1 MIYWRNR
8 LTELIHSVVD
18 LSWFFLNKKS
28 KVVSFDVSSSELFS
42 YIDVDIV
49 QEVSNCIEL
58 ARHADLELID
68 NLASQT
74 NFWSDEDWPA
84 QYDHLRYVLK
94 LGWLIK
100 NIAAHGAKNPI
111 QLLQSDNNKY
121 IAHPGTARIL
131 VLSYILP
138 TDKVKIF
145 YVWDPALD
153 PEPFFFNRPYKEIT
167 NAFAFLSMFNKSNHF
182 QIKATTLI
190 DSLICE
196 EGTKYCY
203 FKIAN
208 DSLKRLHTN
217 YSLDFITCLDS
228 NHWFSD
234 IKYKTFF
241 KDIISFQG
249 DKCLFGGVGFTKINN
264 IWITDDK
271 H

>member
-1 MIYWRNR
+1 MIRWKNR
-8 LTELIHSVVD
+8 TTELIRSAVD

-28 KVVSFDVSSSELFS
+28 KVVSFDISSSELFS
-42 YIDVDIV
+42 CIDIDIV

-58 ARHADLELID
+58 ARHTDLDLID
-68 NLASQT
+68 NLARQT

-84 QYDHLRYVLK
+84 EYDHLRYVLK

-100 NIAAHGAKNPI
+100 DIASHGARNPI

-138 TDKVKIF
+138 RDKVKVF
-145 YVWDPALD
+145 YVWDPVLD
-153 PEPFFFNRPYKEIT
+153 PEPFFHNQPYKEIT
-167 NAFAFLSMFNKSNHF
+167 NAFTFLSMFNKTNRF
-182 QIKATTLI
+182 EIKATTLN

-196 EGTKYCY
+196 DGTEHCY

-217 YSLDFITCLDS
+217 YSLDFITCLDT

-241 KDIISFQG
+241 KDIISFHTN
-249 DKCLFGGVGFTKINN
+249 KCVFGGVGFTKIND